1 MRTYPCVLLLFAF
14 LSGTAW
20 GQRCVGHEPF
30 RSAHFYLGAGI
41 DVDTYAQTYGV
52 DLRYGKAGVFG
63 MVEAAIKTWGVETF
77 NNESQKLGA
86 AVGMAFSRD
95 ERSRLSVCPMVS
107 YRVFN
112 GPDDAST
119 IIAPNYHENVFAG
132 SVNVGYLLSQ
142 SESWQ
147 IVPTLALEMGTTN
160 PTMTESPYMGE
171 AVKTFCCGKRGFTTV
186 TTGIGLTLGHVV
198 TVLPTVAIP
207 LDEAGEIAYSL
218 HFAIGLGRD
227 N

>member
-1 MRTYPCVLLLFAF
+1 MRTYFCVVLLFAF

-20 GQRCVGHEPF
+20 SQRCLGHETF
-30 RSAHFYLGAGI
+30 RRTRFQLGAGV
-41 DVDTYAQTYGV
+41 DVDTYSQTYGV

-63 MVEAAIKTWGVETF
+63 ALEAAIKTWGVETF

-86 AVGMAFSRD
+86 TVGVAFSRD
-95 ERSRLSVCPMVS
+95 EMSRVSVCPMIS
-107 YRVFN
+107 YRVFD
-112 GPDDAST
+112 GPDKATPIS
-119 IIAPNYHENVFAG
+119 PYYHENVLAG
-132 SVNVGYLLSQ
+132 SVSVGYLLSQ
-142 SESWQ
+142 SQSWE
-147 IVPTLALEMGTTN
+147 IVPSLALEMGTTN
-160 PTMTESPYMGE
+160 PTMRIQPYTGS
-171 AVKTFCCGKRGFTTV
+171 AASTFCCGKRGFTTV
-186 TTGIGLTLGHVV
+186 TTGVGLTLGRVV

>member
-1 MRTYPCVLLLFAF
+1 MRTSPCVVLLFAF
-14 LSGTAW
+14 LSGAAW
-20 GQRCVGHEPF
+20 GQRCLGHESF
-30 RSAHFYLGAGI
+30 RTTHFYLGAGI
-41 DVDTYAQTYGV
+41 DVDKYAQTYGV

-77 NNESQKLGA
+77 DNESQKLGA

-95 ERSRLSVCPMVS
+95 ERSRLSVCPVVS
-107 YRVFN
+107 YRVFD
-112 GPDDAST
+112 GPNDAQY
-119 IIAPNYHENVFAG
+119 IPPNYHENVLAG

-142 SESWQ
+142 SESWD
-147 IVPTLALEMGTTN
+147 IVPILGLEMGTTN
-160 PTMTESPYMGE
+160 PTMTENPYSGE

-198 TVLPTVAIP
+198 TILPTVAIP